1 MEYLKIINL
10 LNNTP
15 NQPSKFRTRNWSDMM
30 NYKEL
35 MMLIR
40 TVNVNPQ
47 WLGKAYVNI
56 GMQTYMLKEL

>member
-1 MEYLKIINL
+1 MDYLKIINL
-10 LNNTP
+10 LNNTR
-15 NQPSKFRTRNWSDMM
+15 NQPSKLRTRNWSDMM

-47 WLGKAYVNI
+47 
-56 GMQTYMLKEL
+56 